1 VPSVRRGHLQDPC
14 NSCPIAPSAV
24 SRCGVLVII
33 AAIFGV
39 RLPWR
44 QARASADLPLR
55 AATATFADT
64 QMREPP
70 FGRAPFIFRVLPVS
84 AHRRLPT
91 DTMPENRLQRLH
103 DAGQSIWLDFIDR
116 SILRNGDLQRRI
128 RDDALTGMTSNPTIF
143 EKALAE
149 GHMYDDQLAA
159 APPGLT
165 ALELFE
171 LVETSD
177 VRDACDIFMPV
188 YERTNGA
195 DGYVSIEV
203 SAAAANDANATVAE
217 AQRLWSMVGRPNVM
231 IKVPGTS
238 EGASAVRQLTAAGMN
253 VNITLL
259 FAIEAHRRVI
269 EGYFAGLEDRLRAG
283 KPIDRLA
290 SVASFFVS
298 RVDTEI
304 DKRLDALA
312 ASASGQQRDH
322 MLALRGK
329 AAIANAQL
337 AYKLFREQF
346 SSPRWAPLKAANARL
361 QRPLWASTSS
371 KNPAYRDVLYVEQL
385 IGPDTVNTMP
395 PATIDAFRD
404 HGEVARTVDAQFSVA
419 EQTIADL
426 GAVGIDLNDVTDKL
440 LRDGLASFQKSFES
454 LSAGLEKKSA
464 TLGRETVSSR

>member
-1 VPSVRRGHLQDPC
+1 M
-14 NSCPIAPSAV
+14 
-24 SRCGVLVII
+24 
-33 AAIFGV
+33 
-39 RLPWR
+39 
-44 QARASADLPLR
+44 
-55 AATATFADT
+55 T
-64 QMREPP
+64 
-70 FGRAPFIFRVLPVS
+70 
-84 AHRRLPT
+84 
-91 DTMPENRLQRLH
+91 ENRLQRLH

-116 SILRNGDLQRRI
+116 SILRNGDLQRRV
-128 RDDALTGMTSNPTIF
+128 REDALTGMTSNPTIF

-149 GHMYDDQLAA
+149 GHDYDDQLAS
-159 APPGLT
+159 APAGMT
-165 ALELFE
+165 ALEVFE

-188 YERTNGA
+188 YERTNGG

-203 SAAAANDANATVAE
+203 SPASANDAHATAAE

-231 IKVPGTS
+231 IKVPGTA
-238 EGASAVRQLTAAGMN
+238 EGSLAVRELTAAGMN

-269 EGYFAGLEDRLRAG
+269 DAYFAGLEDRLRAG

-298 RVDTEI
+298 RVDTEV
-304 DKRLDALA
+304 DKRLEALA
-312 ASASGQQRDH
+312 ASSSGEQRDRI
-322 MLALRGK
+322 LALRGK

-337 AYKLFREQF
+337 AYRLFLEQF
-346 SSPRWAPLKAANARL
+346 SSPRWRTLEAAGGRL

-395 PATIDAFRD
+395 PATIEAFRD
-404 HGEVARTVDAQFSVA
+404 HGEVARTVDAQLPAA
-419 EQTIADL
+419 ERTIADL
-426 GAVGIDLNDVTDKL
+426 GAVGIDLGDVTDKL

-454 LSAGLEKKSA
+454 LTAGLERKSA
-464 TLGRETVSSR
+464 ALGRDMVSSR

>member
-1 VPSVRRGHLQDPC
+1 
-14 NSCPIAPSAV
+14 
-24 SRCGVLVII
+24 
-33 AAIFGV
+33 
-39 RLPWR
+39 
-44 QARASADLPLR
+44 
-55 AATATFADT
+55 
-64 QMREPP
+64 
-70 FGRAPFIFRVLPVS
+70 
-84 AHRRLPT
+84 
-91 DTMPENRLQRLH
+91 MPENRLQRLH

-149 GHMYDDQLAA
+149 GHDYDDQLSG
-159 APPGLT
+159 APAGRT

-177 VRDACDIFMPV
+177 VRDACDIFLPV
-188 YERTNGA
+188 YERTNGG

-203 SAAAANDANATVAE
+203 SPTSANDADATVAE

-231 IKVPGTS
+231 IKVPGTA
-238 EGASAVRQLTAAGMN
+238 EGAIAVRQLIGAGMN

-269 EGYFAGLEDRLRAG
+269 EAYFSGLEDRLRGG
-283 KPIDRLA
+283 KPIDRVA

-312 ASASGQQRDH
+312 ASATGERRDRI
-322 MLALRGK
+322 LGLRGK

-337 AYKLFREQF
+337 AYRLFRDEF
-346 SSPRWAPLKAANARL
+346 SSSRWAPLEAAGARL

-371 KNPAYRDVLYVEQL
+371 KNPAYRDVMYVEQL

-404 HGEVARTVDAQFSVA
+404 HGEVARTVDANVA
-419 EQTIADL
+419 AAERTIADL
-426 GAVGIDLNDVTDKL
+426 GAVGIELRDVTDKL
-440 LRDGLASFQKSFES
+440 LREGLASFQKSFDS
-454 LSAGLEKKSA
+454 LTAGLERKSTA
-464 TLGRETVSSR
+464 LGRDMVSSR